1 MQKLLIIFL
10 MTLTANAFTQEPDNY
25 RCIIS
30 TGDACKYIIPD
41 REIDD
46 VWKGLQFDDNNW
58 IDGINGI
65 GYGDGDDSTIVP
77 KGTLSVYIRFK
88 FNLSDISLVRQ
99 VILDMDYD
107 DGFAANLNGTEIASG
122 NMTRPYSWN
131 MLLARDHEAALYRG
145 LLPERWIISN
155 SVFSSLLV
163 NGENILALQVHNVGP
178 GSSDL
183 SSNVFLHMNFTE
195 PQNHFKEPVEWF
207 TAPVALYSHLPIVH
221 INTFGAPIPD
231 EPKIPARM
239 EIIYTEGETSGQ
251 YDTPN
256 AYSGNIAIER
266 RGESSA
272 GFPKKQYSLETQTE
286 TGEKW
291 NVPLLGLPPE
301 NDWVLYA
308 PYSDKSLMK
317 NVLTFTLSRQ
327 MGNYA
332 PRTRYVEV
340 ILNGDYQGLF
350 VLVERIKQ
358 DKNRVDIAKLLPTD
372 IEGDELTGGYLLRSD
387 KTTNMEVYEYWS
399 SQVNP
404 PYGSRS
410 NFQFYDP
417 KYRNLMY
424 EQRRYIVDFTKLFE
438 QTLTASNFRDSI
450 NGYRKYTEVFSFIDA
465 MFINE
470 LSMDVDCYRL
480 STYFFKDKDSDGGKF
495 HSGPVWDYNLAWG
508 NVNYGNVKADD
519 GFIYTRGGEM
529 YFWRRMMEDPWYA
542 NVAWSR
548 WDELR
553 STVLSWENIEHIID
567 SCVAD
572 MGPAIDRNFER
583 WPTLG
588 TYVWANIEWPDTYQ
602 GEVDMLKTFITERLP
617 WLDSQ
622 WSGKGTGI
630 IDRPPHITCKPDQY
644 LEPPGTLNHY
654 LPMNGELDPAF
665 VWDDFNIAS
674 LTNNI
679 NGKTTLNGITI
690 PDGTSITWTVT
701 DTKGQQSSCSFNV
714 YLLANHIPADLYN
727 AFELN
732 IYPNPAMEYFN
743 VESNFPVQEII
754 VQTMDGTTVQR
765 YTSTGER
772 LVRISTEELTG
783 GAYVVTV
790 VSSNGYRKSSLQL
803 IKK

>member
-1 MQKLLIIFL
+1 M
-10 MTLTANAFTQEPDNY
+10 
-25 RCIIS
+25 
-30 TGDACKYIIPD
+30 
-41 REIDD
+41 
-46 VWKGLQFDDNNW
+46 
-58 IDGINGI
+58 
-65 GYGDGDDSTIVP
+65 
-77 KGTLSVYIRFK
+77 
-88 FNLSDISLVRQ
+88 
-99 VILDMDYD
+99 
-107 DGFAANLNGTEIASG
+107 
-122 NMTRPYSWN
+122 
-131 MLLARDHEAALYRG
+131 
-145 LLPERWIISN
+145 
-155 SVFSSLLV
+155 LV
-163 NGENILALQVHNVGP
+163 NGENVLAVQVHNVGST
-178 GSSDL
+178 SSDF
-183 SSNVFLHMNFTE
+183 SSNVFLHVNFTE
-195 PQNHFKEPVEWF
+195 PQNDYKDPVEWF
-207 TAPVALYSHLPIVH
+207 SPPITLYSHLPIVH

-239 EIIYTEGETSGQ
+239 EIIYTEGDTSSQ
-251 YDTPN
+251 YDPPN
-256 AYSGNIAIER
+256 AYSGNIRIER

-272 GFPKKQYSLETQTE
+272 GFPKKQYTLETQTE
-286 TGEKW
+286 TGERW

-340 ILNGDYQGLF
+340 ILNGDYQGIY

-358 DKNRVDIAKLLPTD
+358 DKNRVDIAKLSPTD
-372 IEGDELTGGYLLRSD
+372 IEGDDLTGGYVLRSD
-387 KTTNMEVYEYWS
+387 KTTNMEAYEYWTS
-399 SQVNP
+399 PVTQ
-404 PYGSRS
+404 PYGRRS
-410 NFQFYDP
+410 QYQFYDP
-417 KYRNLMY
+417 KYRNLKY

-438 QTLTASNFRDSI
+438 QTLTASNFKDSI
-450 NGYRKYTEVFSFIDA
+450 NGYRKYTEIFSFIDA

-470 LSMDVDCYRL
+470 LSMDVDCYAL

-495 HSGPVWDYNLAWG
+495 HAGPHWDYNLAWG
-508 NVNYGNVKADD
+508 NVNYGNVNADD
-519 GFIYTRGGEM
+519 GFIYTRGGRM
-529 YFWRRMMEDPWYA
+529 YLWKRMMEDPWYA

-553 STVLSWENIEHIID
+553 NGVLSWENIEHIID

-572 MGPAIDRNFER
+572 MGPAVDRNFER

-602 GEVDMLKTFITERLP
+602 GEIDMLKTHITDRLP

-630 IDRPPHITCKPDQY
+630 VDRPPHLTCKPNQY
-644 LEPPGTLNHY
+644 MEPFETFSY
-654 LPMNGELDPAF
+654 YIPMNGELDPDF

-679 NGKTTLNGITI
+679 NNKTTLNGTTI

-701 DTKGQQSSCSFNV
+701 DTKGQQASCSFNV
-714 YLLANHIPADLYN
+714 YLLANHIPAVLYDD
-727 AFELN
+727 FKLN
-732 IYPNPAMEYFN
+732 IYPNPAADYFN

-772 LVRISTEELTG
+772 LVRINTAELNG

-790 VSSNGYRKSSLQL
+790 VSTNGYRKSSLQL
-803 IKK
+803 ISK